1 MSYTVNGTS
10 CDYVSLANYN
20 SSSAGTLGN
29 PTYMHATD
37 VVGHYVVPNYSA
49 IGYNALT
56 HGGATPS
63 CSGYFNIASA
73 YGANAGNCNTQYMN
87 SSCNQ

>member
-10 CDYVSLANYN
+10 CDYVSLENYN

-29 PTYMHATD
+29 PTYMNATD
-37 VVGHYVVPNYSA
+37 VVGHYVVPSYSA

-56 HGGATPS
+56 HGSNMPS
-63 CSGYFNIASA
+63 CSGYFNISSA
-73 YGANAGNCNTQYMN
+73 YGANAANCGTQYIN
-87 SSCNQ
+87 SSCN